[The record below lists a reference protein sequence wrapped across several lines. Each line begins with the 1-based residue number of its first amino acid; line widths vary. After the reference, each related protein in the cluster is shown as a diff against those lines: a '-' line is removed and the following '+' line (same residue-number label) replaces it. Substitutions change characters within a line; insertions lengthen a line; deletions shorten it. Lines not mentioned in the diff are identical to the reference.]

1 MDAAAIESALKGGF
15 GRPLAY
21 FDALD
26 STQTEA
32 FRWAEE
38 GAPEGALVV
47 ADHQTAGRG
56 RRGRAWLSHPGRLL
70 QFSLVLR
77 PRLAVDRLG
86 LITTALGLGVAEGIE
101 QATGLLATTKWP
113 NDVMVDERKVAGIL
127 VETRVAGAGIRVA
140 VAGVGINVSWR
151 AEEVPPEIAERATSL
166 LVASAHSS
174 LGPLPRRAEILALVL
189 LSIEESYRLAIAD
202 PVELLQ
208 RARSRSNVLGR
219 RVTVRFGDGSELEGI
234 ASALAGSGALVVE
247 TDDGVRELEAGEI
260 EQVRPS

>member
-1 MDAAAIESALKGGF
+1 MDAATIESALKGRL
-15 GRPLAY
+15 GRPFAY
-21 FDALD
+21 FESID

-32 FRWAEE
+32 FRWAED
-38 GAPEGALVV
+38 GAPEGALVA

-56 RRGRAWLSHPGRLL
+56 RHGRSWLSHPGRLL

-101 QATGLLATTKWP
+101 QATGLAATTKWP
-113 NDVMVDERKVAGIL
+113 NDVMLGERKVAGIL
-127 VETRVAGAGIRVA
+127 VETRVAGAAIGVA

-151 AEEVPPEIAERATSL
+151 AEEVPTEIAERATSL
-166 LVASAHSS
+166 LAASEQSS
-174 LGPLPRRAEILALVL
+174 LGPLPRRAEILAVVL
-189 LSIEESYRLAIAD
+189 LSIEESYRLALVE

-219 RVTVRFGDGSELEGI
+219 RVTVRFGDGSVLEGV
-234 ASALAGSGALVVE
+234 AGDLAVNGALVVE
-247 TDDGVRELEAGEI
+247 TDEGARELDAGEI
-260 EQVRPS
+260 EQVRSS